1 MALSLALSLAFSGL
15 LFTPFWVGGWL
26 AFEKRGEEPR
36 QGPHNGY
43 VLMVI
48 HWRRTRIGSIL
59 MMAVGSVVAA
69 VLILLG

>member
-15 LFTPFWVGGWL
+15 LFTPFWIVGWVQL
-26 AFEKRGEEPR
+26 EKGDRVPR
-36 QGPHNGY
+36 EGPHNGY
-43 VLMVI
+43 ALMVI